1 MPAVVVCAELV
12 APVANMLAD
21 AVAAGRFT
29 DGPTPLEHRPA
40 RLEEETAAARAS
52 LPLVE
57 PVGQMEEVE
66 GERAE
71 QGPGRPS
78 GTSCGGLRSA
88 VHAGPGPRPY
98 RVHDAPV
105 RPGRRG
111 GRVGLARR
119 RGRSDRRRPGGLRP
133 VHRGPGRVQG
143 AGRPGVP
150 GRGRGRVRAGG
161 LPAGPLL
168 GRPVPAAGAGPP
180 DRHPGD
186 RRGRHL
192 RPGRLQRPPPARPQG
207 DDERSRAPSARGPVA
222 GRETGCGATR

>member
-1 MPAVVVCAELV
+1 VPAVVVCAELV

-40 RLEEETAAARAS
+40 RLEETAPDRAS
-52 LPLVE
+52 SPLVE

-78 GTSCGGLRSA
+78 GTSRGDLRSA
-88 VHAGPGPRPY
+88 VHAGPGPRPH

-105 RPGRRG
+105 RPGGGG

-133 VHRGPGRVQG
+133 LHRGPGRVQG
-143 AGRPGVP
+143 PGRPGVP
-150 GRGRGRVRAGG
+150 GRDRGRVRAGG

-168 GRPVPAAGAGPP
+168 GGPVPAAGAGPA

-186 RRGRHL
+186 RRGRDL
-192 RPGRLQRPPPARPQG
+192 RPGRLQRPPPARPEG
-207 DDERSRAPSARGPVA
+207 DDVRSRAAPAGRPVA